1 MGNFIF
7 HTCEQDRK
15 WFKTHIFD
23 QVRNLPPQDVDKL
36 TMLLKN
42 ADEYNNKIEAKF
54 KQSIEKQ
61 LNDFD
66 KNINLTQIS
75 KSNLEIDNF

>member
-1 MGNFIF
+1 
-7 HTCEQDRK
+7 
-15 WFKTHIFD
+15 
-23 QVRNLPPQDVDKL
+23 LPPQDVEKL
-36 TMLLKN
+36 ATIHKN
-42 ADEYNNKIEAKF
+42 AEEYDNKIVNKF

-75 KSNLEIDNF
+75 KSNLEIDNY